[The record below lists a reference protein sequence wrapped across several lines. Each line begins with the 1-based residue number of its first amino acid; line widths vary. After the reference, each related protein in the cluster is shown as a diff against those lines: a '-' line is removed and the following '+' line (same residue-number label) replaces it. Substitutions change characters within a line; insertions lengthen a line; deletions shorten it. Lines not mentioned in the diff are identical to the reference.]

1 MGNLLKK
8 IALRKQIPP
17 AKVRIVAELCTQYGL
32 TAEAARLCEEVL
44 KKGESDENYA
54 KYKTWARSQLVDIG
68 RRQGKFQEAAGE
80 AVKLVDEN
88 PRSLEPRIVLARI
101 LEAWAEKD
109 PKQYDEAVKRWSQVR
124 NLLDPVKNKK
134 EFAESYFDANYHAAL
149 CFFQRAKQLQ
159 PVDRNAAVEKAAEA
173 GKLLTSALFQS
184 RSHIA
189 PDLAAKYTAL
199 RDEIKVF
206 LAKNK
211 QA

>member
-1 MGNLLKK
+1 MLN
-8 IALRKQIPP
+8 
-17 AKVRIVAELCTQYGL
+17 
-32 TAEAARLCEEVL
+32 
-44 KKGESDENYA
+44 
-54 KYKTWARSQLVDIG
+54 IG

-80 AVKLVDEN
+80 AVKLVERESPISRAED
-88 PRSLEPRIVLARI
+88 RARGSSR
-101 LEAWAEKD
+101 AWAEKD